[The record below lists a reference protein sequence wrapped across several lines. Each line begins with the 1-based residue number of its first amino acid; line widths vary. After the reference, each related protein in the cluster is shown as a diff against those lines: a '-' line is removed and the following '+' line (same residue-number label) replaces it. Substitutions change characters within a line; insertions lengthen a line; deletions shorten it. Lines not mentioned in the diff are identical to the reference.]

1 MISFIVLFTHKTQ
14 KYIPPCLKSVRRRMY
29 KLEVWDW
36 KVACTSFFQRMVQR
50 IQPYILLLSLVIALW
65 LLFYLR
71 FVYEV
76 SFMSLFIEQY
86 TNPLQYTSPTPSD
99 HSGFEDVVVAYCSWS
114 LTRFE
119 QQHVSSEKSL
129 GHFRAILNLRVA

>member
-50 IQPYILLLSLVIALW
+50 IQPYILLLSLVTALW

-76 SFMSLFIEQY
+76 NFYVTFYWTVHLQVYLPY
-86 TNPLQYTSPTPSD
+86 TQWPLRIWKKMW
-99 HSGFEDVVVAYCSWS
+99 WS
-114 LTRFE
+114 LIAVGHLQDLSNNT
-119 QQHVSSEKSL
+119 SL
-129 GHFRAILNLRVA
+129 LRRAWDTFGQF

>member
-1 MISFIVLFTHKTQ
+1 
-14 KYIPPCLKSVRRRMY
+14 
-29 KLEVWDW
+29 
-36 KVACTSFFQRMVQR
+36 MVQR
-50 IQPYILLLSLVIALW
+50 IQPYILLLSLVTALW

-86 TNPLQYTSPTPSD
+86 TCSRTSPAWLLI
-99 HSGFEDVVVAYCSWS
+99 VVGH
-114 LTRFE
+114 LRDIE

-129 GHFRAILNLRVA
+129 GHILTFGRELFHAILNIQVT